1 MAEQWQVDG
10 PRVLEVG
17 SSGEPVRRLH
27 VGLIGGRVDVVAHD
41 AASSSDPDDGHCV
54 RIEVTR
60 VRGRPLE
67 ISWHDG
73 ELSVTHPK
81 VKWDNLFDGLKSLGR
96 GEDEAE
102 LSIATPA
109 GVPVRLSTVS
119 ADGLLAGL
127 RAPLTVHTVSGE
139 VVVDQVSGEVAART
153 VSGRIDVRGL
163 QGSLSGNS
171 VSGSL
176 TVQASRLPRLD
187 AKTVSGELVVDLDQT
202 PSTLHVKTVSGDL
215 VVRIPAGAGY
225 RLDARTVSG
234 AIVADGRRLRSGR
247 PGPPQGEIRD
257 GDESV
262 RISAT
267 SVSGDVTL
275 LRREQAARSDPAEDV
290 S

>member
-10 PRVLEVG
+10 PRVVEVG
-17 SSGEPVRRLH
+17 SAAEPVLRLH
-27 VGLIGGRVDVVAHD
+27 VGLIGGRVDVIAHD
-41 AASSSDPDDGHCV
+41 TSGPSDPDDAQCV
-54 RIEVTR
+54 RVEVTR
-60 VRGRPLE
+60 VHGRPLDV
-67 ISWHDG
+67 SWRDG
-73 ELSVTHPK
+73 ELWVGHPK
-81 VKWDNLFDGLKSLGR
+81 VKWDSIFDGLKSLSR
-96 GEDEAE
+96 GEAEAE
-102 LSIATPA
+102 LSIAVPA
-109 GVPVRLSTVS
+109 GVRVHLSTVS
-119 ADGLLAGL
+119 ADGLLSGL
-127 RAPLTVHTVSGE
+127 RAPVTVHTVSGE
-139 VVVDQVSGEVAART
+139 VVVDQVSGEVGART

-163 QGSLSGNS
+163 DGSLSGNS

-187 AKTVSGELVVDLDQT
+187 AKTVSGELVVDLERT

-215 VVRIPAGAGY
+215 VVRIPTDAGY

-262 RISAT
+262 RVSAT

-275 LRREQAARSDPAEDV
+275 LRRQESSRAGQAADAS
-290 S
+290 